1 MRARESCSRALN
13 RRYND
18 RRKASLPSTKES
30 ISKPPRS
37 PMIYG
42 ALFALVATCLQLIA
56 RIVSQLSQLYYEIR
70 LHEQMERR
78 RAHYRETMRRSLR

>member
-1 MRARESCSRALN
+1 
-13 RRYND
+13 
-18 RRKASLPSTKES
+18 
-30 ISKPPRS
+30 
-37 PMIYG
+37 MIYG